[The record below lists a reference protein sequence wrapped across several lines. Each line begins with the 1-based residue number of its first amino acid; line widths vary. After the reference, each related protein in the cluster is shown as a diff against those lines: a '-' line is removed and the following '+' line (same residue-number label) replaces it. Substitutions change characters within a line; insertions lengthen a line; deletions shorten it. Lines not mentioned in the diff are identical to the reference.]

1 MIGTLNAIAVDDL
14 AHMQGCES
22 VRTAILQRS
31 NISARFSEKNDRL
44 FQNRAVE
51 QLTVGEVIGPGGDIP
66 RVAEIGAADHF
77 LFAVEKLELRGA
89 RHRGSSVRPIKQRLD
104 LRNGEAA
111 CLARM
116 QRIIF
121 RAIVAGQAALSGVAN
136 GAKPQCAL
144 R

>member
-1 MIGTLNAIAVDDL
+1 
-14 AHMQGCES
+14 
-22 VRTAILQRS
+22 
-31 NISARFSEKNDRL
+31 
-44 FQNRAVE
+44 
-51 QLTVGEVIGPGGDIP
+51 
-66 RVAEIGAADHF
+66 
-77 LFAVEKLELRGA
+77 
-89 RHRGSSVRPIKQRLD
+89 VRPIKQRLD